1 MNTLFV
7 QFGVQLRTDYDQTVR
22 LMPWLQ
28 LESNTAEDMDGKQ
41 TPTVSSTDS
50 SDETEEE
57 QVLLFYCMSAYAF

>member
-1 MNTLFV
+1 MWL
-7 QFGVQLRTDYDQTVR
+7 QGMRIAKFGKQLRTDYDETVR

-41 TPTVSSTDS
+41 TPTISSTDS

-57 QVLLFYCMSAYAF
+57 QVLLCY